1 MSIYLLDTA
10 LAVAGNSCAQ
20 PARRPARLGGPL
32 RKAGEKAHLS
42 ARTDSGYKGCSISR
56 HQPCS
61 LPTDMM
67 MKSISFSLAAFA
79 LATLP
84 GVALGQR
91 AGASTYIDDR
101 LSQIAR
107 SIADLQSRAEQ
118 LQKQNQQLQLQLD
131 KMRTSYESRLE
142 RLEKGGAARAP
153 APHAGQP
160 RR

>member
-1 MSIYLLDTA
+1 
-10 LAVAGNSCAQ
+10 
-20 PARRPARLGGPL
+20 
-32 RKAGEKAHLS
+32 
-42 ARTDSGYKGCSISR
+42 
-56 HQPCS
+56 
-61 LPTDMM
+61 MM

-84 GVALGQR
+84 SVALGQR
-91 AGASTYIDDR
+91 AGASSYIDDR

-142 RLEKGGAARAP
+142 RLETGGAARAP